1 MIDYITKCKW
11 IWFCRKWKWGLCDRR
26 YR

>member
-1 MIDYITKCKW
+1 MIDYITKYKW
-11 IWFCRKWKWGLCDRR
+11 IWFCRKWKCGLCDRR